1 MSSDSMSKPTASPP
15 SQWSAVGNGI
25 VWKKNGIPSGMILIV
40 VGPRNES
47 PGTRSPLAGIGRTGA
62 RAQAARRSPSQAIE
76 SQAPNPSFYLTMP
89 SSPPSVAASRTS
101 SASAPSPP
109 SRTNSCVSSRSA
121 TVVSGRCSGMADPR
135 VQDRVEDVDE
145 DVHEHVRDRDHADEG
160 LQRFVLPGKNGSEQQ
175 RADSAELEDHLDDD
189 GATDERAQVDGGHGQ
204 QGERRR

>member
-62 RAQAARRSPSQAIE
+62 RAQAARSSPSQAIE
-76 SQAPNPSFYLTMP
+76 SQAPNPSFFLTMP
-89 SSPPSVAASRTS
+89 SSPASVAASRTS

-160 LQRFVLPGKNGSEQQ
+160 LQGFVLAGQDRPVKQD
-175 RADSAELEDHLDDD
+175 ADAAEREDDLDDHRAAD
-189 GATDERAQVDGGHGQ
+189 QRAQVDRRHRQ
-204 QGERRR
+204 Q